1 MLRYGRF
8 IYSTIVAILA
18 MSYYGTAWAVAFYA
32 TNADVTANIKITS
45 LAGAPFVAGSSNSTL
60 GPHLVSGTGV
70 HSETHSGSLIAD
82 GSGLYDNE
90 SPFVLRNQMIGN
102 GSAGD
107 GSNGGTSTLRYL
119 GKSWVELDF
128 GNTPTGVEL
137 DWSGTIN
144 TMLGTTHPGESS
156 TGMVKAQL
164 IWHELGFNSFT
175 ELDLFDMTAFA
186 TFSGGFF
193 TTPKTI
199 TLSDH
204 GFLELWLTVGG
215 DAAAY
220 YNNVPG
226 REHQPVPE
234 PGTWLLMAGGLLGIG
249 MLRFCSYHR
258 EKLQTTGVDC

>member
-1 MLRYGRF
+1 
-8 IYSTIVAILA
+8 
-18 MSYYGTAWAVAFYA
+18 
-32 TNADVTANIKITS
+32 
-45 LAGAPFVAGSSNSTL
+45 
-60 GPHLVSGTGV
+60 
-70 HSETHSGSLIAD
+70 
-82 GSGLYDNE
+82 
-90 SPFVLRNQMIGN
+90 
-102 GSAGD
+102 
-107 GSNGGTSTLRYL
+107 
-119 GKSWVELDF
+119 
-128 GNTPTGVEL
+128 
-137 DWSGTIN
+137 
-144 TMLGTTHPGESS
+144 
-156 TGMVKAQL
+156 
-164 IWHELGFNSFT
+164 
-175 ELDLFDMTAFA
+175 MTAFA
-186 TFSGGFF
+186 TFSGGLF